1 MSEAEQKLCDLIARG
16 FKTSEAAK
24 QLGLTEGTAKQYRAR
39 NKARIKE
46 LAVERLHDLLPEAV
60 AELAKLVSGAANENV
75 KIKAIERVLT
85 QAGLDMPKEH
95 IIRNL
100 TDKELNDKLVT
111 ALGSQEAVDR
121 FTNTLH

>member
-16 FKTSEAAK
+16 FKTAEAAK

-75 KIKAIERVLT
+75 KRVLNRT
-85 QAGLDMPKEH
+85 PLAYMSCPITCKE
-95 IIRNL
+95 
-100 TDKELNDKLVT
+100 
-111 ALGSQEAVDR
+111 
-121 FTNTLH
+121 